1 MNPIGKFAKL
11 LLALTVAA
19 AVVMTLGGC
28 KKDEPTA
35 QTVPGHAQQ
44 AAPGEPAEAAG
55 QAQAQTAEPK
65 RAEDGSQLVEI
76 TVTVEGYVPSP
87 VTLKKGE
94 PVTLKVTRTTERTCA
109 TEFILDEHN
118 INEKLPVGQTVT
130 IQFTPNEAGE
140 LRYGCHMDKM
150 ISGRFYVQ

>member
-1 MNPIGKFAKL
+1 MNPLGKFAKL
-11 LLALTVAA
+11 LLALTLGA
-19 AVVMTLGGC
+19 AVVIGLGGC

-35 QTVPGHAQQ
+35 QAVPGHAQQ
-44 AAPGEPAEAAG
+44 AAPGEPAAAPKTE
-55 QAQAQTAEPK
+55 AQTAEPK

-76 TVTVEGYVPSP
+76 KVTEEGYVPSP

-118 INEKLPVGQTVT
+118 INEKLPVNEEVT
-130 IQFTPNEAGE
+130 IKFTPTEAGE